1 VSLAVQNRNN
11 LRSESI
17 PNPAYNLPPR
27 GLRIREAAAYIG
39 VTPWFLEIAIRERR
53 IPALRLGRA
62 YTLLKEDLDSFLDS
76 ERNKL
81 LGRSAVVELEV
92 ER

>member
-1 VSLAVQNRNN
+1 MQSDKQALATITSGV
-11 LRSESI
+11 
-17 PNPAYNLPPR
+17 APR
-27 GLRIREAAAYIG
+27 GLRIPQAAAYIG

-76 ERNKL
+76 ERQRL
-81 LGRSAVVELEV
+81 LKKAEFA
-92 ER
+92 